1 MSISK
6 LTDIPAVNA
15 SELDAL
21 LERAGLH
28 IRPEWRPQM
37 LTEYAQLRMN
47 MNVIHE
53 LANSSPDPVNIR
65 QSITFGRIEA

>member
-1 MSISK
+1 MSANSPM
-6 LTDIPAVNA
+6 DIPAVNA

-21 LERAGLH
+21 LERAGLE

-37 LTEYAQLRMN
+37 LIEYAQLRMN
-47 MNVIHE
+47 MNIIHE

-65 QSITFGRIEA
+65 QCITFGRTEV

>member
-1 MSISK
+1 MSK
-6 LTDIPAVNA
+6 GGLTDIPAVEA

-21 LERAGLH
+21 LERAGLE
-28 IRPEWRPQM
+28 IRAEWRPQM
-37 LTEYAQLRMN
+37 LIEYAQLRMN
-47 MNVIHE
+47 MNVVHD